1 MKSRH
6 RLIFSVCL
14 ALLSGTCLSAPSLA
28 QKGDV
33 AALSAK
39 INELGRAGKYA
50 EAVALAQGQVESL
63 EKKFG
68 PAHRDVGAA
77 LNNLA
82 QALRQ
87 PGQGW
92 RGRAAVQAS
101 HRDPGED
108 GRASTR
114 LRSRAVLNNLAAL
127 YQRQQRYADAE
138 PLFKRALAVREKSL
152 GHGHPDLGQSLNN
165 LATHYEKLG
174 RHGDSEPLFKRAL
187 AIYEKAAGPE
197 HPAVATLSEQSR
209 PGREGPAPLCRGRA
223 ADPAVAGDSRK
234 SAGPRSSRCGALAEQ
249 SRRPL

>member
-50 EAVALAQGQVESL
+50 EAVALAQAQVESL
-63 EKKFG
+63 EKKYG

-82 QALRQ
+82 QAN
-87 PGQGW
+87 GNQG
-92 RGRAAVQAS
+92 
-101 HRDPGED
+101 RDGE
-108 GRASTR
+108 
-114 LRSRAVLNNLAAL
+114 
-127 YQRQQRYADAE
+127 AE
-138 PLFKRALAVREKSL
+138 PLFKRALSVREKSL
-152 GHGHPDLGQSLNN
+152 ARGHPDLGQSLNN

-174 RHGDSEPLFKRAL
+174 T
-187 AIYEKAAGPE
+187 AGPCPHRAE
-197 HPAVATLSEQSR
+197 HQ
-209 PGREGPAPLCRGRA
+209 
-223 ADPAVAGDSRK
+223 ADDGLWRSPFSI
-234 SAGPRSSRCGALAEQ
+234 PR
-249 SRRPL
+249 